1 MWHSLT
7 IMRVFRLRAGGELFR
22 ITPEFMVA
30 AVGIFAAASFAIF
43 FSAKGAGVDPGWLT
57 TTRSN
62 SLEFKSSQI

>member
-1 MWHSLT
+1 
-7 IMRVFRLRAGGELFR
+7 
-22 ITPEFMVA
+22 MVA